1 MQTSGPDLKL
11 ILDSVEARALKLHE
25 EGAASVFNSQRSTTL
40 DLEQGKPGF
49 VIVRVPLVDKD
60 ICTNHFR
67 SPVTEEKKKR
77 TFEEEENICS

>member
-40 DLEQGKPGF
+40 DLEQG
-49 VIVRVPLVDKD
+49 
-60 ICTNHFR
+60 
-67 SPVTEEKKKR
+67 
-77 TFEEEENICS
+77 